1 MSKTW
6 KWKVIGILTCVFVAI
21 YMLVPTLLGFK
32 ELREAAYEKEQ
43 PLPWYVNL
51 FPEKGINLGLDL
63 KGGIY
68 LELDVDLD
76 NAVENKIDLISTDL
90 EKFMKKEGLEP
101 LKMLQPKGS
110 KRLHITVV
118 KDQLEELSKF
128 IMNEYQDVLTK
139 QKVLPDGDNRTVVFA
154 LRETYQRMIEE
165 RVVKQ
170 AVETTR
176 NRIDRYG
183 VSEPSIQRQ
192 GKNRI
197 IIELPG
203 VKDPARAID
212 IIKKTGQLQFKL
224 VDETI
229 DEGNLK
235 TMVNEARKDN
245 NLPDD
250 FSIAT
255 VTRIN
260 ELVRKTIPEES
271 EVAFQTHYDP
281 VTNKISGGTP
291 FLLKRKAEVT
301 GDMLQNVQV
310 QVHNNEPY
318 VSLVFNKMGT
328 KLFGDVTKNNVGKR
342 LAIMLDG
349 RVDKA
354 PVIRDAILSGHA
366 QITFGMGTYNNLMRE
381 AEDLVLI
388 LQEGA
393 LPASM
398 TEATKTVVGPSLGQ
412 DSINKGIKS
421 IAIGGFLVVLFMFIY
436 YRLSGA
442 LANLALVLNIIFI
455 MALLALFQA
464 TLTLPG
470 IAGIVL
476 TIGMAVDANVIIFE
490 RIREEIKLGKT
501 ARAAIDSGYSNAM
514 RAILDANITTLI
526 AGVVLYQFG
535 TGPIRGF
542 AVTLIMGIVASLF
555 TAIVIT
561 RTVYDYFSVKRK
573 IQRISI

>member
-1 MSKTW
+1 
-6 KWKVIGILTCVFVAI
+6 
-21 YMLVPTLLGFK
+21 
-32 ELREAAYEKEQ
+32 
-43 PLPWYVNL
+43 
-51 FPEKGINLGLDL
+51 
-63 KGGIY
+63 
-68 LELDVDLD
+68 
-76 NAVENKIDLISTDL
+76 
-90 EKFMKKEGLEP
+90 
-101 LKMLQPKGS
+101 
-110 KRLHITVV
+110 
-118 KDQLEELSKF
+118 
-128 IMNEYQDVLTK
+128 
-139 QKVLPDGDNRTVVFA
+139 
-154 LRETYQRMIEE
+154 
-165 RVVKQ
+165 
-170 AVETTR
+170 
-176 NRIDRYG
+176 
-183 VSEPSIQRQ
+183 
-192 GKNRI
+192 
-197 IIELPG
+197 
-203 VKDPARAID
+203 
-212 IIKKTGQLQFKL
+212 
-224 VDETI
+224 
-229 DEGNLK
+229 
-235 TMVNEARKDN
+235 RKDN